1 MFQVFEATANAVSN
15 STTITFASAINS
27 KISANDEV
35 FGTNLTTNPTISS
48 IASDK
53 LSIVVSSAVTIDA
66 NTKLK
71 FVGSVDPEDT
81 FVVAETVSFY
91 DEEVIQRIRK
101 TSVMLIMAKEID
113 DKLNNLLD
121 INADIKQETKLVKMP
136 EREKNIETDYRYA
149 RENLYD
155 LVERGQDAIDGILE
169 LSKETEHPRA
179 YEVAGQLIKT
189 VSETA
194 EKLID
199 IQKKL
204 KDLEKEDSSV
214 RTQQSSLCRFNK

>member
-1 MFQVFEATANAVSN
+1 MSKVDQKLDELLNIQGEIVEVEKNLPTLSKTNHSKQEEQN
-15 STTITFASAINS
+15 SDYKYSR
-27 KISANDEV
+27 EV
-35 FGTNLTTNPTISS
+35 FYG
-48 IASDK
+48 
-53 LSIVVSSAVTIDA
+53 
-66 NTKLK
+66 
-71 FVGSVDPEDT
+71 
-81 FVVAETVSFY
+81 
-91 DEEVIQRIRK
+91 
-101 TSVMLIMAKEID
+101 
-113 DKLNNLLD
+113 
-121 INADIKQETKLVKMP
+121 
-136 EREKNIETDYRYA
+136 
-149 RENLYD
+149 

-214 RTQQSSLCRFNK
+214 RTQHNHLYVGSTSELQKFLKKESKKDGNST

>member
-1 MFQVFEATANAVSN
+1 MT
-15 STTITFASAINS
+15 
-27 KISANDEV
+27 
-35 FGTNLTTNPTISS
+35 
-48 IASDK
+48 
-53 LSIVVSSAVTIDA
+53 
-66 NTKLK
+66 
-71 FVGSVDPEDT
+71 
-81 FVVAETVSFY
+81 
-91 DEEVIQRIRK
+91 
-101 TSVMLIMAKEID
+101 KEID
-113 DKLNNLLD
+113 KTLDNLLD
-121 INADIKQETKLVKMP
+121 INSDIKQETKLVKVP
-136 EREKNIETDYRYA
+136 ARTENIETDYKYA

-155 LVERGQDAIDGILE
+155 LVERGQEAIDGILE

-214 RTQQSSLCRFNK
+214 KTQHNHLYVGSTSELQKFLKKNKDE